1 MFSILSDELQAYL
14 SYCMMR
20 LLVGG
25 HYTEWDMKERVYLVL
40 NRLATYPQSPEG
52 IFLRPHSILSLN
64 LTLRAILSQWHL
76 SLSYQAVCWIY
87 FTCDRT
93 WQMSLNSGRIA
104 SFILIWYVSEP
115 TNTRQVEIIMASVLS
130 SRSVGK
136 GSLFYQNMHHS
147 IQPAW

>member
-1 MFSILSDELQAYL
+1 MFAILSDERQAYL
-14 SYCMMR
+14 SYCTMK

-25 HYTEWDMKERVYLVL
+25 HSTEWDMKERVYLVL
-40 NRLATYPQSPEG
+40 KWLATYPQSPEG
-52 IFLRPHSILSLN
+52 IFLRPHPILSLN
-64 LTLRAILSQWHL
+64 LRAHLSQWHL
-76 SLSYQAVCWIY
+76 LLSYQAVCWIY
-87 FTCDRT
+87 FTTCDRT